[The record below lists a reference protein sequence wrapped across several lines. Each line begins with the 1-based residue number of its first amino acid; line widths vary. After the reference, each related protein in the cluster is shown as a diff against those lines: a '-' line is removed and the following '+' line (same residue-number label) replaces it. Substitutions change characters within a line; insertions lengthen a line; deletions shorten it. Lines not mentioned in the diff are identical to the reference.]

1 MNTLRI
7 TLVFLLGLLLAAC
20 RHPLVIRGQGDIIE
34 LNSGTRGCA
43 LEEFQADWA
52 RCTDN
57 EVTNDEAARYS
68 ALPRPGWRFARW
80 EGYCAAESRGKDCE
94 IDYVKAGAEWWEEF
108 FPDQDAA
115 PLIAIFARDDGAPA
129 TATYI
134 ASQFGAQGGARY
146 ASLMDA
152 LFAINGSYRYTV
164 QQASTRN
171 DFDRNPARFQR
182 RADSLLLAGPDSGSL
197 VPSGGATL
205 AGDFLTLVDTDNSDG
220 DISASYLQAESTQA
234 VRAAFKGTYYCG
246 HILSNGQALFFR
258 ANMSGKGT
266 GSMIIVSDRQ
276 NRTGFQAQIGYEV
289 SADGTTTLDYGGA
302 RLAGSLSKD
311 GSVFTAT
318 QISSSVQGAGICLR
332 TSGNKRVANVA
343 GGYYGAWLST
353 QPVTAVTELV
363 LDNKG
368 QTAEVVLRDS
378 IGGRNYALGTNFML
392 VLATGQ
398 IETRDAD
405 GAVSPDGRVLFLVQT
420 DPNRFPTLIVYVRK
434 T

>member
-7 TLVFLLGLLLAAC
+7 SLGILLGLLLAAC
-20 RHPLVIRGQGDIIE
+20 RHPLAIQGQGDIIE
-34 LNSGTRGCA
+34 LNFGTRGCA
-43 LEEFQADWA
+43 LEEFQADWV

-57 EVTNDEAARYS
+57 DVSNDEAVRYR
-68 ALPRPGWRFARW
+68 ALPRPGWLFARW

-94 IDYVKAGAEWWEEF
+94 IDYTRAGIEWWEEF

-115 PLIAIFARDDGAPA
+115 PLTAIFSRDDGAPV
-129 TATYI
+129 TAAYI
-134 ASQFGAQGGARY
+134 ASRLGARGGMGY
-146 ASLMDA
+146 AALLDA

-164 QQASTRN
+164 QQASTRG
-171 DFDRNPARFQR
+171 DFDRNPAQFQR
-182 RADSLLLAGPDSGSL
+182 LADSLLLAGPNSSSL

-220 DISASYLQAESTQA
+220 DISATYLQAELTQA
-234 VRAAFKGTYYCG
+234 ERAAFKGTYYCG
-246 HILSNGQALFFR
+246 HILSNGQSLFFR
-258 ANMSGKGT
+258 ANMNGKGA

-276 NRTGFQAQIGYEV
+276 NRTGFQAQIAYEV
-289 SADGTTTLDYGGA
+289 SEDGTTTLDYGGA

-363 LDNKG
+363 LDNRG

-378 IGGRNYALGTNFML
+378 IGGRNYALDSNFML
-392 VLATGQ
+392 VLASGQ

-420 DPNRFPTLIVYVRK
+420 DPNRFPTLIVYIRK

>member
-1 MNTLRI
+1 MNTSRI
-7 TLVFLLGLLLAAC
+7 PLIFLLGLLLAAC
-20 RHPLVIRGQGDIIE
+20 RHPLVIKGEGDIIE
-34 LNSGTRGCA
+34 MNAGTRGCA
-43 LEEFQADWA
+43 LEEFRAGWA

-57 EVTNDEAARYS
+57 EVSNTEAVRYR

-80 EGYCAAESRGKDCE
+80 DGFCDDESRGKDCE
-94 IDYVKAGAEWWEEF
+94 IDYDKAGIEWWEES

-115 PLIAIFARDDGAPA
+115 PLRAIFVRDDGAPVA
-129 TATYI
+129 ANYI
-134 ASQFGAQGGARY
+134 VSQLGVAGRGGY
-146 ASLMDA
+146 AALLDA
-152 LFAINGSYRYTV
+152 LFAANGSYRYTV

-171 DFDRNPARFQR
+171 NFDRTPARFQR
-182 RADSLLLAGPDSGSL
+182 LADSMLLAGPNTSSL
-197 VPSGGATL
+197 VPSGGATQ
-205 AGDFLTLVDTDNSDG
+205 AGDFLTLVDTNGSDG
-220 DISASYLQAESTQA
+220 DISASYLQAELSDADNT
-234 VRAAFKGTYYCG
+234 AFKGTYYCG
-246 HILSNGQALFFR
+246 HILSNGQSLFFR
-258 ANMSGKGT
+258 ANMNGKGA

-276 NRTGFQAQIGYEV
+276 NRTGFQAQISYQV
-289 SADGTTTLDYGGA
+289 SADGTTTFDYGGA

-343 GGYYGAWLST
+343 GGYYGAWFST
-353 QPVTAVTELV
+353 QPVTAVTELL
-363 LDNKG
+363 LDNRG

-378 IGGRNYALGTNFML
+378 LGGRNYALGTNFML
-392 VLATGQ
+392 VLASGQ

-434 T
+434 A